1 MPSLVFSAKIGQES
15 YVKTCFVLY
24 IWRYS
29 VITILF
35 LANFSTITQ
44 LYNVMETLSYV
55 ASQLEIFD
63 VYSILDNLI
72 GTPPT
77 YSAYYVVKYRVLE
90 KWWNRKIWL
99 PLLLRPIVLY

>member
-24 IWRYS
+24 ILR
-29 VITILF
+29 F
-35 LANFSTITQ
+35 TQ

-90 KWWNRKIWL
+90 K
-99 PLLLRPIVLY
+99 

>member
-1 MPSLVFSAKIGQES
+1 MPSLVFYAKIGQELR
-15 YVKTCFVLY
+15 F
-24 IWRYS
+24 
-29 VITILF
+29 
-35 LANFSTITQ
+35 TQ